1 MTSSR
6 LHMALLVACATTV
19 AAFAPAQRSSAQ
31 QAAVLSPVFLRDA
44 ANAGFKPENIRGT
57 TMFCRLAKEL
67 GSNFLVKTCYNE
79 DQVKLKIQEYQA
91 ERNELDRITKIP
103 TDIQ

>member
-6 LHMALLVACATTV
+6 LHMAFLVACAIAG
-19 AAFAPAQRSSAQ
+19 AALAPARPTSAQ
-31 QAAVLSPVFLRDA
+31 QAAAPAPVLLRDA

-57 TMFCRLAKEL
+57 LMYCRIAKEL
-67 GSNFLVKTCYNE
+67 GSNFPVKTCYNE

-103 TDIQ
+103 TNIH